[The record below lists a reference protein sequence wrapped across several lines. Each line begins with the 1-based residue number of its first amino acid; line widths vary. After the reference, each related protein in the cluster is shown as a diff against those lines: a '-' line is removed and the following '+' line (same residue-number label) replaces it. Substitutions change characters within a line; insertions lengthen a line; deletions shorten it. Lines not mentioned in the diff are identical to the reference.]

1 MISKLTTSSPVI
13 SQLRGNCFGIDYA
26 SNSFSPMLYNFLAN
40 PKIFGGSILTPFV
53 VFFKSTFFRVRVKP
67 CSFFTLILSKVT
79 SFLNVLLKFFKHA
92 EKNENFLFQ
101 CQLFSAIF
109 RIFWHFL
116 VTKKLIA
123 SAYNRWRQ
131 HFLPSTYSKSFFNS
145 CIKLC
150 WY

>member
-40 PKIFGGSILTPFV
+40 PKKSGGSILTPFV

-92 EKNENFLFQ
+92 EKMKTF
-101 CQLFSAIF
+101 
-109 RIFWHFL
+109 
-116 VTKKLIA
+116 
-123 SAYNRWRQ
+123 
-131 HFLPSTYSKSFFNS
+131 FFNVNYFQPFFGFFDIS
-145 CIKLC
+145 LLQRNWSHPHITDDVSIFYLRPTPKAFLTVV
-150 WY
+150 